1 MQETRIIDPAQTY
14 EAQSPALPSGAE
26 LLGGKFK
33 IDEQIGS
40 GGFGITY
47 LANDIYLDRN
57 VVIKECFPEAFCFRV
72 GATVQVSSPRFEAQ
86 HRKTVEMF
94 MREAR
99 SIGKLRH
106 PNIVGVHQVFE
117 ENDTAYMVLDLIHG
131 RDLLD
136 IIEDDNEPLSPDL
149 VRDILV
155 KCLDAMDLVHSND
168 LLHRDISPDNILLD
182 KWGSPALI
190 DFGAAREE
198 ASKRQSKA
206 STMLVV
212 KDGYSPHEFYIS
224 GGLQGPF
231 SDLYALGA
239 TMYHLI
245 SGEAPPISQSRVAG
259 LTENDYDPYVP
270 LLGRFPQ
277 YETSFLEAI
286 DRALQV
292 APKHRMQSAKEWLD
306 TIETETKKVKKVK
319 IPEAKTF
326 HKTISEL
333 VSETNKHVL
342 TTPAQPLAPKPV
354 PQPTNRRA
362 TDKPFAQ
369 EWVEEFNRETEEAA
383 RRNEEEHRAA
393 LEEAKLEEQAQAA
406 EKKRLALEAQRARQ
420 RAEDL
425 RRLEQE
431 HAQKSRGILNWVPRG
446 RTD

>member
-14 EAQSPALPSGAE
+14 EAQSVALPTGAE

-33 IDEQIGS
+33 IEEQIGS

-47 LANDIYLDRN
+47 LAQDIYLDRS

-94 MREAR
+94 MLEAR

-117 ENDTAYMVLDLIHG
+117 ENDTAYMVLDLING

-136 IIEDDNEPLSPDL
+136 IIEDDNELFSPDL
-149 VRDILV
+149 IRDILV
-155 KCLDAMDLVHSND
+155 KCLDAMDLVHRND
-168 LLHRDISPDNILLD
+168 LLHRDISPDNILVD
-182 KWGSPALI
+182 KWGTPVLI

-198 ASKRQSKA
+198 ASKRDKQA

-245 SGEAPPISQSRVAG
+245 SGDPPPISQSRVAG

-277 YETSFLEAI
+277 YETSFLESI

-292 APKHRMQSAKEWLD
+292 APKHRMQSAREWLE
-306 TIETETKKVKKVK
+306 TIETETQKVKKVK
-319 IPEAKTF
+319 IPEGKVF

-333 VSETNKHVL
+333 VTETNKHVL
-342 TTPAQPLAPKPV
+342 TSPVEPLAPKPAEA
-354 PQPTNRRA
+354 PTTRRA
-362 TDKPFAQ
+362 TDKPFNQ
-369 EWVEEFNRETEEAA
+369 KWIEEFNRETEEVALKK
-383 RRNEEEHRAA
+383 EEEARAA
-393 LEEAKLEEQAQAA
+393 AHKARLEEHAKAQEEKLLAERAMLLE
-406 EKKRLALEAQRARQ
+406 QRAR
-420 RAEDL
+420 ETL
-425 RRLEQE
+425 RLEE
-431 HAQKSRGILNWVPRG
+431 GEAQKSRGLLNWVPRP
-446 RTD
+446 RSD